1 MNRIFSSSII
11 DQPTNTDD
19 KDVGKSMG
27 MGMGMGMGT
36 KLISQGTF
44 GCIFYPAV
52 ECDGSVSKNKKY
64 ASKLVKNNKTDL
76 NEYLIGKIIK
86 RIKLYEYYY
95 APVINM
101 CSINLAKIDKR
112 ERDMCKIIHNRNN
125 KRQGH
130 GHGQGLGMDTSLT
143 LLDSTTGYAIM
154 KIPFIENISIIDY
167 FTHPDTDKKEILT
180 YILYSYDYL
189 MQNIKTLNEHGI
201 IHFDL
206 KLSNLLI
213 EKSKKIPIIID
224 FGLSIPLDDIRPETY
239 KKYFY
244 AYSPSYYIWC
254 IEIHIICYL
263 VKVNPVLTKDALTGL
278 VDEYVQNNI
287 GLKIFSDTFV
297 RRFRDTAI
305 GYYTKHVVDTIETRD
320 QIIIKLLKYIKTWDS
335 YSLSLMFL
343 CFIQFISFHGFIHN
357 KLIIEF
363 SKVLLLNFHPNPEKR
378 LSFDE
383 TKKKYNAIF
392 NVDETT
398 QSYKK
403 LLHNF
408 NRGLFVSK
416 TQAET
421 MKEDKMTPS
430 LGTRD

>member
-1 MNRIFSSSII
+1 MHRIFSSSII
-11 DQPTNTDD
+11 DQPANPDD
-19 KDVGKSMG
+19 NDAGKDVDMSI
-27 MGMGMGMGT
+27 GT
-36 KLISQGTF
+36 KLVSQGTF
-44 GCIFYPAV
+44 GCIFYPAI
-52 ECDGSVSKNKKY
+52 ECDGSISKNKKY

-95 APVINM
+95 APVTNM

-112 ERDMCKIIHNRNN
+112 ERDMCKIIRNRNS
-125 KRQGH
+125 K
-130 GHGQGLGMDTSLT
+130 GQGMGLGLDTSSS
-143 LLDSTTGYAIM
+143 LDSSTSYAIM

-189 MQNIKTLNEHGI
+189 LQNIETLNKNGI

-206 KLSNLLI
+206 KLSNILI

-224 FGLSIPLDDIRPETY
+224 FGLSIPLDDIRHETY

-263 VKVNPVLTKDALTGL
+263 VKVNPVLTKDVL
-278 VDEYVQNNI
+278 VELVNEYVQNNI

-297 RRFRDTAI
+297 RRFRDTAVD
-305 GYYTKHVVDTIETRD
+305 YYTKHIIDTGETRD
-320 QIIIKLLKYIKTWDS
+320 EIIKKLLKYIKTWDS

-343 CFIQFISFHGFIHN
+343 CFIQFISLSGFIHN

-430 LGTRD
+430 LGGRD